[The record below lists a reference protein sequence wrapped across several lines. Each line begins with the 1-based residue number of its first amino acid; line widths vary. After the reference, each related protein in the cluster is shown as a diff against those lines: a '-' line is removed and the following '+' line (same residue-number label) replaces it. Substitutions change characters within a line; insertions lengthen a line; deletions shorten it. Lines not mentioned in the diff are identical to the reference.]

1 MSAEV
6 KKEIQ
11 LEIAHVLF
19 GDIVGYSKLLINE
32 QRAIR
37 DTLNQIVRSTEEF
50 RSADAAGRLIKIP
63 TGDGMALVFY
73 KSPEEPVECA
83 LEISRALKEHPNL
96 QLRMGVHSGPVSGV
110 IDVNEQ
116 ASVAGAGI
124 NMAQRVMDCGDAG
137 HILLSKHVAD
147 DLEQYPQWRSNLHDL
162 GECEVKHGVRLHLV
176 NLYTEE
182 LGNPEVPEKFKGTS
196 AAATILVAGKS
207 PSSRKYV
214 LIGAALVAAVA
225 LGFLLFRMVGTDRR
239 VIPSST
245 EKEGRRNATSL
256 PIPEKS
262 IAILPLV
269 DLSETKDQEYLC
281 DGFSEELLDSLAK
294 VPGLRVVARTSAFS
308 FKGKNVPVAEIA
320 NKLGVANII
329 EGSLRRDGNRIR
341 VTTQLINARN
351 GFHLWS
357 DTFQRE
363 LRDVFAVQDE
373 ITHAIVDALKIRLVG
388 ATSVRTGTE
397 NAEVYDL
404 YLQGLYFSNKSGE
417 QDFRKSLKLFQEA
430 LNKDP
435 NFSRA
440 WTGIAKAWLYL
451 ADAYVKPLE
460 AYPVVASA
468 AGNALQLNERDPEA
482 HCFLGVAKQ
491 VLEWDRERMLKET
504 QRALEIDPNS
514 SLGHVWLGDT
524 RRDRGEFD
532 RALDEYQEAVRLDP
546 LSPVVSDALCYGYVN
561 AGRFDDAIAQGKH
574 TLELDPNY
582 VYLDSNLANAYR
594 EKGLLDQAIVVYRA
608 SEQSTHSP
616 SAGLAIAY
624 ARLGKIKEAEQ
635 KLAELLAQKDR
646 QYISASNIAL
656 VYAALGKKDEAFA
669 WLERAYSE
677 HDAVVSVI
685 ASNPGSLPL
694 RRDSRFIDLVKRVG
708 LDPTKAIPHEV
719 QH

>member
-1 MSAEV
+1 M
-6 KKEIQ
+6 
-11 LEIAHVLF
+11 IA
-19 GDIVGYSKLLINE
+19 
-32 QRAIR
+32 
-37 DTLNQIVRSTEEF
+37 
-50 RSADAAGRLIKIP
+50 
-63 TGDGMALVFY
+63 
-73 KSPEEPVECA
+73 
-83 LEISRALKEHPNL
+83 IS
-96 QLRMGVHSGPVSGV
+96 
-110 IDVNEQ
+110 
-116 ASVAGAGI
+116 
-124 NMAQRVMDCGDAG
+124 
-137 HILLSKHVAD
+137 
-147 DLEQYPQWRSNLHDL
+147 Y
-162 GECEVKHGVRLHLV
+162 
-176 NLYTEE
+176 
-182 LGNPEVPEKFKGTS
+182 
-196 AAATILVAGKS
+196 
-207 PSSRKYV
+207 
-214 LIGAALVAAVA
+214 
-225 LGFLLFRMVGTDRR
+225 RR
-239 VIPSST
+239 
-245 EKEGRRNATSL
+245 EDSL
-256 PIPEKS
+256 PITGRLYDRLEAKFGKRNVFMDFDSIQPGLDFRQQIKETIERSKIVVAMIGANWVGEQDNGLRRIDDPADFVRLEIEYALKRGIPVIPVLINNTPMPKAEKLPSEIEELTFRHALPLDTGLDFRQHAERLIAAICDS
-262 IAILPLV
+262 IAATGEEKGVAVSSKHLQPKKSDAGAKQTKFLVWSAIIFVLAVSAGTLVMRLGGNRSHPAAQVPPEDHSIAVLPLV

-329 EGSLRRDGNRIR
+329 EGSLRRDGSRIR
-341 VTTQLINARN
+341 VTTQLINARD

-388 ATSVRTGTE
+388 STSVRTGTE

-417 QDFRKSLKLFQEA
+417 QDFRKSLTLFQEA
-430 LNKDP
+430 LDKDP

-460 AYPVVASA
+460 AYPIVASA

-524 RRDRGEFD
+524 LRDRCEFD
-532 RALDEYQEAVRLDP
+532 RALDEYQKAVRLDP

-594 EKGLLDQAIVVYRA
+594 EKGLLDQAIVVYHA

-677 HDAVVSVI
+677 HDSVVSVI
-685 ASNPGSLPL
+685 ASNPGSQPL
-694 RRDSRFIDLVKRVG
+694 RRDPRFIDLVKRVG